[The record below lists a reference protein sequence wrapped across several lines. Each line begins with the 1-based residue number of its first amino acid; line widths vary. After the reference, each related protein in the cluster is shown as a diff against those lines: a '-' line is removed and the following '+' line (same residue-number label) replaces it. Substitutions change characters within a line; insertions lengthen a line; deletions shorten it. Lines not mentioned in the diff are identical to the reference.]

1 MDSVECTQCICKDAV
16 AHVIMP
22 TSKTDDNSFHLS
34 FLLLQTLDR
43 TAQKI
48 PVDKENSPPVP
59 HTGDNQTVSTSVQND
74 VEWPES
80 STDTETDDTTTDPDW
95 EMESCDLG

>member
-1 MDSVECTQCICKDAV
+1 MDSVECSQCICKDAV

-43 TAQKI
+43 TARKI
-48 PVDKENSPPVP
+48 PVDKENSAPLP
-59 HTGDNQTVSTSVQND
+59 HTGDNQSQQVFRMMLSGQRAVLTQRRMIPPQIRT
-74 VEWPES
+74 
-80 STDTETDDTTTDPDW
+80 
-95 EMESCDLG
+95 GR